1 MRLFQGIFHESCSK
15 ARFLI
20 SSRRIFPP
28 RRSTRSSRS
37 PEFHEALRPIGSKP
51 KGYLSATKPVCRGK
65 YLRSAWPNYAGQK
78 NTMNLK
84 RGPANCTTQTFTRVQ
99 RNTKIPSS
107 SFVFAGYKERKRGRR
122 GGGGREEGRGVE
134 RGEHNNRPR
143 QERRTL
149 PSPSLIAITGRSRG
163 DRKVLTGNGI
173 PADRINRTC

>member
-37 PEFHEALRPIGSKP
+37 PEFYETLRPIGSKP

-122 GGGGREEGRGVE
+122 GGGGRGEGGSNEASIIIGHVRSDEPFPPPLWLRSQDDHGVIE
-134 RGEHNNRPR
+134 RY
-143 QERRTL
+143 
-149 PSPSLIAITGRSRG
+149 
-163 DRKVLTGNGI
+163 
-173 PADRINRTC
+173 